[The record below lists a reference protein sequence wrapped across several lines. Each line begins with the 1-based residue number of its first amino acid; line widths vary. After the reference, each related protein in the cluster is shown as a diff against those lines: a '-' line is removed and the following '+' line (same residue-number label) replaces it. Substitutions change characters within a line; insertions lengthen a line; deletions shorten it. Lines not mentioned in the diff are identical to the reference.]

1 MPTMKNPL
9 LGLCLI
15 LACSSS
21 VAAQSWRIN
30 RAKLCFVRYEDNG
43 AMNILESWIRVA
55 DYAVPVIGDQAVCLY
70 VEPGSN
76 ELIVTSTVPYDPDS
90 TDAQACKSMPL
101 KLELTP
107 DENRTFTIEPATKGS
122 SYICGWL
129 IEPTPSSHRTTPRKT
144 HHP

>member
-1 MPTMKNPL
+1 MKNPL

-30 RAKLCFVRYEDNG
+30 RARLCFVRPEDNG
-43 AMNILESWIRVA
+43 AMNILQSWVRIA
-55 DYAVPVIGDQAVCLY
+55 DYEVPVIGGQAVCLY
-70 VEPGSN
+70 VEPGSD

-90 TDAQACKSMPL
+90 TDTEACKSVPL

-107 DENRTFTIEPATKGS
+107 DENRTFIIWPATKGS
-122 SYICGWL
+122 SYVCGWR
-129 IEPTPSSHRTTPRKT
+129 IELTPSLHTTTPTKT
-144 HHP
+144 HHR